1 MDEAAVIAD
10 TRRWIELMVIGLN
23 LCPFARK
30 PFAAELIR
38 YAVTPATD
46 AESLRTALAEEL
58 TRLASAPREQTET
71 TLLIHPLALADFLD
85 YNDFLADADQL
96 IDDLGLSGV
105 IQIASFHPRYQ
116 FGGTQ
121 PDDVENYTNRS
132 PHPMLHLLREE
143 SVSEVNRDEAVM
155 AGIPERNVAT
165 LKALGL
171 ARVREM
177 RKGEPSA

>member
-10 TRRWIELMVIGLN
+10 TRRWIETMVIGLN

-38 YAVTPATD
+38 YAVTAATD
-46 AESLRTALAEEL
+46 AESLRAALAEEL
-58 TRLASAPREQTET
+58 TRLASAPREQIET
-71 TLLIHPLALADFLD
+71 TLLIHPLALADFID

-132 PHPMLHLLREE
+132 PHPMLHLLREA

-177 RKGEPSA
+177 LER